1 MAVQA
6 CCVNRFGDQ
15 SLYSK
20 QWFEYFALSL
30 YKLLCSNM
38 KPFLLKLQN
47 QINDWVLF
55 IDIIWEIYRRCS
67 IDMFLISGYTYSNKL
82 LFDIPKYMKQQ
93 LQKVQN
99 PVAGFVLNE
108 CTNINDVTN
117 IKWLLMEELTEYSL
131 AIMGM
136 KLKLT
141 QSNNKRSLI
150 DAN

>member
-15 SLYSK
+15 SLYNK

-141 QSNNKRSLI
+141 QSNNKRILI

>member
-6 CCVNRFGDQ
+6 CCVNRFGHQ

-141 QSNNKRSLI
+141 QSNNKRILI

>member
-1 MAVQA
+1 
-6 CCVNRFGDQ
+6 
-15 SLYSK
+15 
-20 QWFEYFALSL
+20 
-30 YKLLCSNM
+30 
-38 KPFLLKLQN
+38 
-47 QINDWVLF
+47 
-55 IDIIWEIYRRCS
+55 
-67 IDMFLISGYTYSNKL
+67 
-82 LFDIPKYMKQQ
+82 MKQQ

-141 QSNNKRSLI
+141 QSNNKRILI